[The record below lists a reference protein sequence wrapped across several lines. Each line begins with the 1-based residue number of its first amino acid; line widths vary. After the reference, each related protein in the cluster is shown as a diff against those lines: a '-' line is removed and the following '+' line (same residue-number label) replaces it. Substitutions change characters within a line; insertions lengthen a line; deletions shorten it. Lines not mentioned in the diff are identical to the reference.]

1 VTRPADVELVE
12 KVLRESGADP
22 QVQAQGWSG
31 YPVAVI
37 ERGLEALGGMHAPR
51 ALRSLPGVLGPAAA
65 VVVGVVL
72 VVLLLLFARFLYR
85 RWRARRRAEAAAPV
99 ATAAL
104 HAPVRRDASAWRVE
118 VERRLAAGDVT
129 AALEAL
135 WWWFASRVTEGDVDP
150 SWTSRE
156 LLARCDRPDLAPL
169 GHALD
174 RLLYGARRPDGA
186 EVRLFLRRGE
196 EALA

>member
-1 VTRPADVELVE
+1 VSGPADVELVE

-22 QVQAQGWSG
+22 RVQAQGWSG
-31 YPVAVI
+31 YPVAVV
-37 ERGLEALGGMHAPR
+37 ERGLQALSGVQAPR
-51 ALRSLPGVLGPAAA
+51 ALRALPRVLGPAAA
-65 VVVGVVL
+65 GVVGVVL
-72 VVLLLLFARFLYR
+72 LVLLLLFARFLYR
-85 RWRARRRAEAAAPV
+85 RWRARRRAEAAAPA

-104 HAPVRRDASAWRVE
+104 RAPVRRDASAWRAE
-118 VERRLAAGDVT
+118 IERLLAAGDVPG
-129 AALEAL
+129 ALEAL
-135 WWWFASRVTEGDVDP
+135 WWWFASRVTDGDVDP

-156 LLARCDRPDLAPL
+156 LLTRCDRLDLAPL